1 MKDGPLE
8 IPVVTHKD
16 GYLAHH
22 LEVITFSANFGIP
35 SVSGPF
41 LRDDEE
47 LGHPRELLAFFE
59 FGIVHFSCITF
70 QVQDNVPIPW
80 GLIIPLMLLTSVF
93 PPISRGLCFVYSL
106 K

>member
-16 GYLAHH
+16 GDLAHH

-70 QVQDNVPIPW
+70 QVQDN
-80 GLIIPLMLLTSVF
+80 GTYPLGFYNPSDVVDF
-93 PPISRGLCFVYSL
+93 CISPNI
-106 K
+106 